1 MGMVWFG
8 PLLMRGQTN
17 PAILKPK
24 LQRRLRKAL
33 TKEEQKLWQRLR
45 GRQLD
50 DCKFRRQHPYYNF
63 ILDFVCIERKLVVE
77 VDGGQHADSST
88 DVQRDAFL
96 LNGGFLVLRFWNNDV
111 MTNTDDVVA
120 MIWRNLED
128 RKQHHPHPN
137 PPLEGEGE
145 N

>member
-1 MGMVWFG
+1 M
-8 PLLMRGQTN
+8 
-17 PAILKPK
+17 
-24 LQRRLRKAL
+24 
-33 TKEEQKLWQRLR
+33 
-45 GRQLD
+45 
-50 DCKFRRQHPYYNF
+50 
-63 ILDFVCIERKLVVE
+63 E

-128 RKQHHPHPN
+128 RKQHHPYSN
-137 PPLEGEGE
+137 PSGSRAQPSGVRSDASQWLANALSHPLEGEGE